1 MTDARGPNSFAR
13 LHSGAPAR
21 LHYVPNAVGSDAI
34 IRRGATTEVWDFG
47 TTACTA
53 APPLEVARVAIVTTA
68 GLIGPEGG
76 TWTLGQGYVVH
87 PDERRDFRLAH
98 ASANFDRAGFAADI
112 NVIYPID
119 RLHEMAAEGQ
129 IGSVASQHIS
139 FMGAQPDHVL
149 ETLRLDT
156 GPAAA
161 KILRDDGVDVVVL
174 TPV

>member
-1 MTDARGPNSFAR
+1 VRPVLQWARHPVALRSQ
-13 LHSGAPAR
+13 
-21 LHYVPNAVGSDAI
+21 AVGSDAI
-34 IRRGATTEVWDFG
+34 IRRGATTDVWDFG
-47 TTACTA
+47 TTACAA
-53 APPLEVARVAIVTTA
+53 APPLDQARVAIVTTA

-76 TWTLGQGYVVH
+76 TWTSGQGYVVH
-87 PDERRDFRLAH
+87 PDQRRDFQLAH
-98 ASANFDRAGFAADI
+98 ASANFDRSGFAADI
-112 NVIYPID
+112 NVVYPID
-119 RLHEMAAEGQ
+119 RLHEMAADGR

-161 KILRDDGVDVVVL
+161 QILRDDGVDAVVL

>member
-1 MTDARGPNSFAR
+1 M
-13 LHSGAPAR
+13 
-21 LHYVPNAVGSDAI
+21 GSDAI
-34 IRRGATTEVWDFG
+34 IRRGATTETWDFG
-47 TTACTA
+47 TTACA
-53 APPLEVARVAIVTTA
+53 IAPPLELARVAIVTTA

-98 ASANFDRAGFAADI
+98 ASSNFDRSGFAADI
-112 NVIYPID
+112 NVVYPID
-119 RLHEMAAEGQ
+119 RLHDLAARGR
-129 IGSVASQHIS
+129 IGSVAAQHIS

-161 KILRDDGVDVVVL
+161 QILRDDGVDVVLL

>member
-1 MTDARGPNSFAR
+1 
-13 LHSGAPAR
+13 
-21 LHYVPNAVGSDAI
+21 VGSDAI

-47 TTACTA
+47 TTACAT
-53 APPLEVARVAIVTTA
+53 APPLEQARVAIVTTA

-76 TWTLGQGYVVH
+76 TWTYGQGYVVH
-87 PDERRDFRLAH
+87 SDESRNFQLAH
-98 ASANFDRAGFAADI
+98 ASANFDRSGFAADI
-112 NVIYPID
+112 NVVYPID
-119 RLHEMAAEGQ
+119 RLHEMAGEGR

-161 KILRDDGVDVVVL
+161 QILRHDGVDVVLL